1 MNNQNIKIDL
11 EPFLENQKITPG
23 KKKVLLSSIELFSKY
38 GFNGVSTANIAKEA
52 EVSEATIFKHF
63 KNKRELLLAII
74 TPIIEHCI
82 PQYDD
87 IFTQNI
93 ENQNNNLRNL
103 VHFIVTDRMQF
114 LKQNK
119 EIVNIFLSELVIN
132 EEVRNL
138 LITTIEQKNKQN
150 SQKIL
155 LAFQNTNELSPDINF
170 QSLLRII
177 IGQLLIYFVQINLFN
192 VTTINQSQIENQIY
206 KTLKKE
212 GELA

>member
-119 EIVNIFLSELVIN
+119 EIVSIFLSELVIN

-177 IGQLLIYFVQINLFN
+177 MGQLLIYFVQINLFN
-192 VTTINQSQIENQIY
+192 VTMINQSQIENQIY
-206 KTLKKE
+206 RTLKKE

>member
-119 EIVNIFLSELVIN
+119 EIVSIFLSELVIN

-177 IGQLLIYFVQINLFN
+177 MGQLLIYFVQINLFN

-206 KTLKKE
+206 RTLKKE

>member
-192 VTTINQSQIENQIY
+192 ITTINQSQIENQIY

>member
-1 MNNQNIKIDL
+1 M
-11 EPFLENQKITPG
+11 
-23 KKKVLLSSIELFSKY
+23 LLSSIELFSKY

-138 LITTIEQKNKQN
+138 LITTIEQKQTKF
-150 SQKIL
+150 SKDI
-155 LAFQNTNELSPDINF
+155 TRLSK
-170 QSLLRII
+170 
-177 IGQLLIYFVQINLFN
+177 
-192 VTTINQSQIENQIY
+192 Y
-206 KTLKKE
+206 K
-212 GELA
+212 